1 MNFITTASIR
11 DYIVLGIGA
20 ITLFTLQKI
29 ERHIENSLYHP
40 TELPSV
46 VCRVIR
52 NVKGTK

>member
-11 DYIVLGIGA
+11 GYIVLGIGV
-20 ITLFTLQKI
+20 ITLFIHQKI
-29 ERHIENSLYHP
+29 RKLTENSLYHP